1 MKLPYK
7 FLSDKHWYEDCLH
20 VLVGLV
26 PFWGWLRE
34 HWQFGPGDP
43 IYVADYEV
51 QAEFDGVEYFPSDR
65 VQDAYRDFAGYSI
78 GDVVRTAI
86 LVGLLIWRW

>member
-43 IYVADYEV
+43 IDVDGEV
-51 QAEFDGVEYFPSDR
+51 YFPSDR
-65 VQDAYRDFAGYSI
+65 VQDAYRDFLGYAI
-78 GDVVRTAI
+78 GGTIRCAV
-86 LVGLLIWRW
+86 LVGLIVWLL